1 MAAEEGLGLIGGW
14 GAGFGDALGG
24 GFGDALG
31 GGLADA
37 PGGVFGGA
45 LVFGCFRFPKPSEGV
60 PLL

>member
-14 GAGFGDALGG
+14 GA